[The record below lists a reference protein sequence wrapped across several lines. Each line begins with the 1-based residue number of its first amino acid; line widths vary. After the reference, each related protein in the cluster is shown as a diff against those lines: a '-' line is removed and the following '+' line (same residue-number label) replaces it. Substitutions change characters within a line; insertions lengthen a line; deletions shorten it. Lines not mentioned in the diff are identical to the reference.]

1 VSDVGS
7 PVTGGVQVRPVQ
19 YLVTVWPDGHD
30 CPEAALWCL
39 LVTCRGHGRWAVE
52 QGLGY
57 SDEKIVLTRSGQWK
71 YDRPGDPGYRF
82 SREEALGLAR
92 RHAAVLTIAGRTA
105 VQVMRQHMETGCP
118 G

>member
-1 VSDVGS
+1 VNADDS
-7 PVTGGVQVRPVQ
+7 PVAGKVEVRPVH

-39 LVTCRGHGRWAVE
+39 LVTNRGHGRWAVE
-52 QGLGY
+52 QGWSHG
-57 SDEKIVLTRSGQWK
+57 DKIVLTRSGEWK
-71 YDRPGDPGYRF
+71 DDRRGDPGYRF
-82 SREEALGLAR
+82 SQQEALELAR

-105 VQVMRQHMETGCP
+105 AQVMRQHRETGCP